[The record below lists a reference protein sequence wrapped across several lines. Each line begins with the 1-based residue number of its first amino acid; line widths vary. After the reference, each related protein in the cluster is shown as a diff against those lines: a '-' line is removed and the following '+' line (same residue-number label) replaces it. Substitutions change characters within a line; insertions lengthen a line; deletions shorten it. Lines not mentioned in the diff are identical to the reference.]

1 MAGMFKTL
9 KLSKPL
15 SLAAGFVAMFLLVLL
30 AFKLLGPREA
40 VVALWFEHQGPGA
53 SLSRDVQ
60 QCALFAVDYFNIA
73 ERGRGLRVR
82 PLVVTGMSD
91 REAVDAIKKAK
102 ASVVL
107 VGATSGFVSRVHP
120 LLEREGIPAIA
131 TNANAP
137 ALAVEGDLLFRYSGP
152 SGAVELGEMVRSHLP
167 GFKRYL
173 AVLDSS
179 NLVYTKGQLD
189 GFSTGLGIPPKKTLM
204 GSPGD
209 LYDAF
214 RLEVVAGGYDGFYLA
229 MPAYYAGVFM
239 EIVGNLKGPAPCAVA
254 GWGVS
259 SVSAS
264 LAGPES
270 LGYSVVFSPVEL
282 DMGHPFMR
290 YLQERIAGLPPLP
303 AVDSGYGAVSMALE
317 AVLVGPKGQ
326 EGAAEALKAMKTVK
340 TLRGEFPVDR
350 AGDAVLPL
358 YLVRYDG
365 SAWRNMGEVGGR

>member
-1 MAGMFKTL
+1 MFKTL

-107 VGATSGFVSRVHP
+107 VGATSGFVSRVHA

-152 SGAVELGEMVRSHLP
+152 SGAVELGEMVR
-167 GFKRYL
+167 
-173 AVLDSS
+173 
-179 NLVYTKGQLD
+179 
-189 GFSTGLGIPPKKTLM
+189 
-204 GSPGD
+204 
-209 LYDAF
+209 
-214 RLEVVAGGYDGFYLA
+214 
-229 MPAYYAGVFM
+229 
-239 EIVGNLKGPAPCAVA
+239 
-254 GWGVS
+254 
-259 SVSAS
+259 
-264 LAGPES
+264 
-270 LGYSVVFSPVEL
+270 
-282 DMGHPFMR
+282 
-290 YLQERIAGLPPLP
+290 
-303 AVDSGYGAVSMALE
+303 
-317 AVLVGPKGQ
+317 
-326 EGAAEALKAMKTVK
+326 
-340 TLRGEFPVDR
+340 
-350 AGDAVLPL
+350 
-358 YLVRYDG
+358 
-365 SAWRNMGEVGGR
+365 